1 MPPPTVPEPTA
12 AEIAAAWEVAMAE
25 AEREVAEQEAAEQAA
40 AAAGITPAAAPATP
54 APSTAAAPPRRRRRG
69 RVVFAGLTLV
79 GTGVTG
85 VVTWKVFA
93 PARPAVTAPADERD
107 PRHADLAVADTLL
120 RAGRFARALAAL
132 TTAPPPPGKDGAVA
146 YRSGLC
152 LAALGR
158 VGEADAAYRRA
169 GEATPQTAARDRAA
183 LGRVR
188 CAAAAGDRE
197 GAGRLLDAVVLRSGR
212 PDARAARVL
221 EECLAVR
228 AGLEASTLT
237 APAAPAPFVLDA
249 PAWFSLTG
257 SWAEYLD
264 WLPPDAPATT
274 DDSRLSPGRVEI
286 TRQGNDPLVTARL
299 ADRDAGDI
307 VREIAAAAGLVV
319 RAPDGLTGKA
329 TGVASL
335 EVRDAP
341 LLEVIAALTGRGGW
355 RVDGGHLVIDTVR
368 PAATSAA
375 VRRLLAAA
383 PAHPYAP
390 AARLLLGN
398 LDFAAGRWREA
409 GAEYTRTLETRPTE
423 RVVVAAEYNL
433 ALAELRAGR
442 PAVARQRFLD
452 VADRDVGGRWGAL
465 GWWWVGRAY
474 LDEGSPVA
482 ARAAFGSAS
491 RGPGA
496 DVTAAAA
503 VGACVCHV
511 LEGDEDA
518 ARAIIQGY
526 RRAGGRAD
534 AWAEFLSLWL
544 HRAEPAAGAPTRTRA
559 LFDRVE
565 GGQSLGPAGAA
576 LAARMARDL
585 GGAAPPR

>member
-1 MPPPTVPEPTA
+1 MPPPPVVEPTA
-12 AEIAAAWEVAMAE
+12 AEIAASWEAAMAE

-40 AAAGITPAAAPATP
+40 AATGVATAAPATP
-54 APSTAAAPPRRRRRG
+54 APTTAAAPPRRRRRG

-93 PARPAVTAPADERD
+93 PARPAVNAPADERG
-107 PRHADLAVADTLL
+107 PRHADLAVADTLV
-120 RAGRFARALAAL
+120 RAGRFAEALAAL
-132 TTAPPPPGKDGAVA
+132 TTAPPAPGKDAAVA

-152 LAALGR
+152 LEALGR

-169 GEATPQTAARDRAA
+169 GEATPQTAARDRAG

-197 GAGRLLDAVVLRSGR
+197 GAGRLLDAIVLRSGH

-221 EECLAVR
+221 GECLAIR

-249 PAWFSLTG
+249 PAWLPLTG
-257 SWAEYLD
+257 GWAEYLD
-264 WLPPDAPATT
+264 WLPPDAPAAT
-274 DDSRLSPGRVEI
+274 DDSRPSPGRVEI
-286 TRQGNDPLVTARL
+286 TRRGDDTLVTTRQT
-299 ADRDAGDI
+299 DRNAGDV
-307 VREIAAAAGLVV
+307 VRELAAAAGLVV
-319 RAPDGLTGKA
+319 RDPDGLAGKA
-329 TGVASL
+329 AGAVPL

-341 LLEVIAALTGRGGW
+341 LLEVVAALTGRGGW
-355 RVDGGHLVIDTVR
+355 RVDGGHLVTDASR
-368 PAATSAA
+368 PAAASAA
-375 VRRLLAAA
+375 ARRLIAAA
-383 PAHPYAP
+383 PTHPHAP

-409 GAEYTRTLETRPTE
+409 GAEYTRTLEARPTE
-423 RVVVAAEYNL
+423 RVVTAAEYNL

-442 PAVARQRFLD
+442 PAVARRRFLD

-482 ARAAFGSAS
+482 ARAAFWSAS
-491 RGPGA
+491 RGPAA

-511 LEGDEDA
+511 LEGDEGA
-518 ARAIIQGY
+518 ARAIIQDY
-526 RRAGGRAD
+526 RGAGGRAD
-534 AWAEFLSLWL
+534 AWAELLSLWGRRTEPGADAPA
-544 HRAEPAAGAPTRTRA
+544 RARA

-565 GGQSLGPAGAA
+565 GGQSFGPAGAA
-576 LAARMARDL
+576 LAGRMARDL
-585 GGAAPPR
+585 GVAVPAR